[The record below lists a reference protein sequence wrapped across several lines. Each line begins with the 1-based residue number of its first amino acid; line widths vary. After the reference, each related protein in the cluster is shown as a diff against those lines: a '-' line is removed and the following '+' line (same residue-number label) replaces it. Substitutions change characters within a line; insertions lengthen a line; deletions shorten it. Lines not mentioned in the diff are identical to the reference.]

1 MKIKL
6 NKPFA
11 ANSAVDEEDARA
23 LKRSLNWLGY
33 YMPFEKVGIS
43 PYPDQAIFEAI
54 RKFQTDQGL
63 PKTGAMKPGDE
74 TETALSKEISKKLKG
89 QKV

>member
-6 NKPFA
+6 KKPFA
-11 ANSAVDEEDARA
+11 ANVAVDEEDARA
-23 LKRSLNWLGY
+23 VKRSLNWLGY
-33 YMPFEKVGIS
+33 YTPYEKVGIS

-54 RKFQTDQGL
+54 RKFQTDHGL
-63 PKTGAMKPGDE
+63 LESGAMKPGDE
-74 TETALSKEISKKLKG
+74 TEVALSREISKKLKG